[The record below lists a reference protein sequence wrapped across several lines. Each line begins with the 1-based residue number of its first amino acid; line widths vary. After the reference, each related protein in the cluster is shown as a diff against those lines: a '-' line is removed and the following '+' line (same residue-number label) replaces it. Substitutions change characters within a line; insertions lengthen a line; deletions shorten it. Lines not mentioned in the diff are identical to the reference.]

1 MKTIRILKKS
11 NEMIKISIPAG
22 KFRSDTFLCSNCGCR
37 AIKKVYGDT
46 CVCNNCGGTMH
57 RQ

>member
-1 MKTIRILKKS
+1 MKKIQILNKN
-11 NEMIKISIPAG
+11 NEAIKIKIPMS
-22 KFRSDTFLCSNCGCR
+22 KFCSDTFLCSSCGCR

-46 CVCNNCGGTMH
+46 CVCNNCGGTMY